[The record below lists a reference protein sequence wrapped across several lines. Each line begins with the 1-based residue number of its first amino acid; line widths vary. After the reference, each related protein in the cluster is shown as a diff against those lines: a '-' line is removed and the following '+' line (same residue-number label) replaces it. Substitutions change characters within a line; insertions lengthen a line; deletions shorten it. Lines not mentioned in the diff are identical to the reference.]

1 MAMAL
6 SGRMRLMKVVGFKQ
20 GFEMVSRDADS
31 GSEVGRGILIGLV
44 SGLAAI
50 SCCVSPVVF
59 ALLGIAT
66 AAEAVALGDTLY
78 YTYGW
83 GFRAAGIAVA
93 ATAVVLF
100 LRQRR
105 QCDIRGTRRH
115 WRMLAALA
123 AAGAAAYAGLF
134 WLTKYLGIWFA

>member
-1 MAMAL
+1 MPVVEAKQE
-6 SGRMRLMKVVGFKQ
+6 SGVVAQEAERETGVK
-20 GFEMVSRDADS
+20 
-31 GSEVGRGILIGLV
+31 RGLVIGLV

-50 SCCVSPVVF
+50 TCCVSPVVF

-83 GFRAAGIAVA
+83 GFRAVGVAIAAV
-93 ATAVVLF
+93 AVVLF

-105 QCDIRGTRRH
+105 QCDIQGARH
-115 WRMLAALA
+115 YWRMLMALVV
-123 AAGAAAYAGLF
+123 AGGATYAGLF
-134 WLTKYLGIWFA
+134 WLTKYLGIWSA